1 LKEVKVD
8 MIEINNSKEL
18 ENCIHGTYLRHWE
31 SIKRQGLSR
40 MNRQHIHFTTAYLG
54 ADTVISGMRS
64 NCQLAIHIDT
74 DKALK
79 DGIKFYKSE
88 NGVILTEGNEQGL
101 LLPKYFLKVV
111 NLKTSRLLSFS
122 LSLCF

>member
-1 LKEVKVD
+1 ML
-8 MIEINNSKEL
+8 EITNPKEL

-31 SIKRQGLSR
+31 SIKKQGLSR
-40 MNRQHIHFTTAYLG
+40 MNRQHIHFTTAYVG

-64 NCQLAIHIDT
+64 NCQLAIHINT

-79 DGIKFYKSE
+79 EGLKFYQSA
-88 NGVILTEGNEQGL
+88 NGVILTEGDEKGF

-111 NLKTSRLLSFS
+111 NLKTSKIVF
-122 LSLCF
+122 LCFY